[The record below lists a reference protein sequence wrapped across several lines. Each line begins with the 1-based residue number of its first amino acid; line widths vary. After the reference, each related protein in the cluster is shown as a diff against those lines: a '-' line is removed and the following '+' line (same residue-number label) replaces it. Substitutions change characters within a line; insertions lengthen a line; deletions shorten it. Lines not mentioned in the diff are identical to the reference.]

1 MNIIITGASSGI
13 GYEAA
18 KLFAGESGNR
28 IIVISRNA
36 EKLDELVKSCRKDG
50 FTGLISAFP
59 FDLANGNI
67 AGELI
72 PALAGF
78 MKNIDILVNNA
89 GQLVNKPFDQL
100 TETDFE
106 MVFGSNVKGPFLLI
120 KALLPYFSEN
130 SHIVNIGS
138 MGGYQ
143 GSAKFKGLS
152 LYSSSKGALAILT
165 ECLAEELKDRK
176 IFVNCLALGSA
187 QTEMLS
193 QAFPGYQA
201 PLTAREMAEF
211 IVDFSVRGHR
221 WFNGK
226 VLPVSLSTP

>member
-1 MNIIITGASSGI
+1 
-13 GYEAA
+13 
-18 KLFAGESGNR
+18 
-28 IIVISRNA
+28 
-36 EKLDELVKSCRKDG
+36 
-50 FTGLISAFP
+50 
-59 FDLANGNI
+59 
-67 AGELI
+67 
-72 PALAGF
+72 
-78 MKNIDILVNNA
+78 
-89 GQLVNKPFDQL
+89 
-100 TETDFE
+100 
-106 MVFGSNVKGPFLLI
+106 
-120 KALLPYFSEN
+120 LPYFSEN

-211 IVDFSVRGHR
+211 IVDFSARGHR